1 MAKYQIIYRKNNNG
15 IIICDIEKID
25 KYTVLRE
32 SGENRFDIK
41 VQIEKSKKAV
51 IDFVYREKLYISPKD
66 ANEIVNEFLKQ
77 Y

>member
-15 IIICDIEKID
+15 VTICDIEKID

-41 VQIEKSKKAV
+41 VQIEKSKKDV
-51 IDFVYREKLYISPKD
+51 INFVYTEKLYISPKD
-66 ANEIVNEFLKQ
+66 AKEIVNEFLKQ

>member
-41 VQIEKSKKAV
+41 VQIETSKKAV
-51 IDFVYREKLYISPKD
+51 INFVYREKLYISPKD